1 MGERGADL
9 LPSFYFGWNGI
20 SMKPISMSEVMPG
33 LTSRH
38 ERRALKKKNSVL
50 PLNSPG
56 QQKAKRRRG
65 VGRGEVSA
73 G

>member
-38 ERRALKKKNSVL
+38 ERRALKKPQRFAS
-50 PLNSPG
+50 
-56 QQKAKRRRG
+56 
-65 VGRGEVSA
+65 
-73 G
+73 